1 MNFSIAILDVA
12 PSAGTIGL
20 AAGATFFLIMLA
32 VAYLAYRLLKRTV
45 KTAIRIAIVLIMIAI
60 AVIGGVSFYFFGGGT
75 GKAARPTPTRPR

>member
-1 MNFSIAILDVA
+1 MNFSVAILDVA
-12 PSAGTIGL
+12 STAGTIGL

-32 VAYLAYRLLKRTV
+32 AAYLAYRLLKRTV

-75 GKAARPTPTRPR
+75 DKAARPAPTRPR